1 MSTRARTTTAKRSP
15 GADGA
20 TLLPTDAQLVPNRRR
35 DILLAAERLFA
46 SKGFH
51 GVSIRD
57 IAEEAGVPLA
67 LVGYYFGPKAE
78 LYQQIYRERA
88 GYIQARL
95 AALARA
101 QDQAAPGRLLDE
113 IVKAFVL
120 PVLTVAA
127 SADGRHFLRLMARGM
142 SDQLEEDEAVIRE
155 LFDPLA
161 HAFIDALKT
170 ALPQASRG
178 KVAWCYQFALGAL
191 LLHVTDT
198 RIERLSLGE
207 NRAGDEDS
215 AGPLLVRFVTAGI
228 RGACGA
234 ARR

>member
-1 MSTRARTTTAKRSP
+1 MTERARVASAKRSP
-15 GADGA
+15 RSSSPTEAAD
-20 TLLPTDAQLVPNRRR
+20 TDLAPNRRR
-35 DILLAAERLFA
+35 NILLAAERLFA

-57 IAEEAGVPLA
+57 IADEAGVPLA

-78 LYQQIYRERA
+78 LYQQIYRERS

-95 AALARA
+95 AALAKA
-101 QDQAAPGRLLDE
+101 QQEAAPGKLLDE

-127 SADGRHFLRLMARGM
+127 SEDGRHFLRLMARGM
-142 SDQLEEDEAVIRE
+142 NEQLEEDETVIRD

-161 HAFIDALKT
+161 HAFINALM
-170 ALPQASRG
+170 AASPRASRG
-178 KVAWCYQFALGAL
+178 TVAYCYQFALGAL
-191 LLHVTDT
+191 LLHVTDR

-207 NRAGDEDS
+207 NVAEDQKRS
-215 AGPLLVRFVTAGI
+215 GPILVRFIAAGI
-228 RGACGA
+228 RAACDA
-234 ARR
+234 STH

>member
-1 MSTRARTTTAKRSP
+1 MTAKARVASAKRSP
-15 GADGA
+15 RSISPIKAPD
-20 TLLPTDAQLVPNRRR
+20 TDPAPNRRR
-35 DILLAAERLFA
+35 NILLAAERLFA

-57 IAEEAGVPLA
+57 IADEAGVPLA

-78 LYQQIYRERA
+78 LYQQIYRERS

-95 AALARA
+95 AALAKA
-101 QDQAAPGRLLDE
+101 QEEAAPGQLLDE

-127 SADGRHFLRLMARGM
+127 SEDGRHFLRLMARGM
-142 SDQLEEDEAVIRE
+142 NEQLEEDETVIRD

-161 HAFIDALKT
+161 HAFINALMV
-170 ALPQASRG
+170 ASPRASRG
-178 KVAWCYQFALGAL
+178 TVAYCYQFALGAL
-191 LLHVTDT
+191 LLHVTDR

-207 NRAGDEDS
+207 NIAGDQKRS
-215 AGPLLVRFVTAGI
+215 GPVLVRFIAAGI
-228 RGACGA
+228 RAACGA
-234 ARR
+234 STH